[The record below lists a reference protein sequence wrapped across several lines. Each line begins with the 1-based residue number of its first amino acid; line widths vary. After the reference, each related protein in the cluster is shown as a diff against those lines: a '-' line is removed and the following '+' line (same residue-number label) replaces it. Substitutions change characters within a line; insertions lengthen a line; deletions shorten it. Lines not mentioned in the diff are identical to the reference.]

1 MDWLKT
7 SPFGVGMSSLVFGNR
22 RAVCEALS
30 QTLYL
35 VYGLSPMDPLVLSK
49 IGCSN

>member
-22 RAVCEALS
+22 RAVCEGFV
-30 QTLYL
+30 T
-35 VYGLSPMDPLVLSK
+35 DLVLVWFISY
-49 IGCSN
+49 GSSGAE